1 MRIAVVAREGEVCN
15 VVSPAMLTSDDV
27 LDVIG
32 EVRLRVLRKA
42 AIFAAMTGP
51 FTDKLPEPFVHQAV

>member
-1 MRIAVVAREGEVCN
+1 VAAGESEVPN
-15 VVSPAMLTSDDV
+15 VVSSAMLTSDDM

-32 EVRLRVLRKA
+32 KERLGGLWQT

-51 FTDKLPEPFVHQAV
+51 FTDKLPEPLLHQAA

>member
-1 MRIAVVAREGEVCN
+1 
-15 VVSPAMLTSDDV
+15 MLTSDDI

-32 EVRLRVLRKA
+32 KERLGGLWQT

-51 FTDKLPEPFVHQAV
+51 FTDKLPEPLVHQAA